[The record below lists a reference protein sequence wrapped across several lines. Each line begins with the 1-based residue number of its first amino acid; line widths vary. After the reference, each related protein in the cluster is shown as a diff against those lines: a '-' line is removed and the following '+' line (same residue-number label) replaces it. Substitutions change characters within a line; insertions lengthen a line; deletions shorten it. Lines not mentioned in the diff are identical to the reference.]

1 MYLHTNLRYLKPL
14 KVTDAGRGGEF
25 YFTYQVYSEAAA
37 TLSAL
42 TQGFSIGCSIDDG
55 VTARVGEQVEVNDP
69 KFTIE
74 LAEVD
79 EGKTRHVVL
88 DLFAW
93 ESNHSTVDVKKIF
106 TNQAAEKLLTLDAQT
121 RENKKKLED
130 EFFKWLDDSGTG
142 ILSDFVALTGGSV
155 ALPYVELAKKVLP
168 LVRWAIEVVKSRS
181 DRYLGCSRRELFY
194 ARESGKLKYRWLLDN
209 GVETWILNETQPY
222 FAPHTFRQDNGDN
235 ILAVQVIHQ
244 PLYALGDV
252 PK

>member
-1 MYLHTNLRYLKPL
+1 LHTNLRYLKPL

-42 TQGFSIGCSIDDG
+42 TPSFCIGCSIDDG

-74 LAEVD
+74 QLKID

-106 TNQAAEKLLTLDAQT
+106 TNQAAEKLLTLDARLERT
-121 RENKKKLED
+121 RRSWRMN
-130 EFFKWLDDSGTG
+130 FQ
-142 ILSDFVALTGGSV
+142 VA
-155 ALPYVELAKKVLP
+155 
-168 LVRWAIEVVKSRS
+168 RRF
-181 DRYLGCSRRELFY
+181 RY
-194 ARESGKLKYRWLLDN
+194 WHP
-209 GVETWILNETQPY
+209 V
-222 FAPHTFRQDNGDN
+222 
-235 ILAVQVIHQ
+235 
-244 PLYALGDV
+244 
-252 PK
+252 